1 MNTENEAM
9 LSLLETVNANIAEIK
24 NLALSL
30 EDPAREDFSKSFS
43 NTDLLIKTLNN
54 FYNDSARSEYL
65 PKPITKQIN
74 TNLTD
79 LNASI
84 AQFKTNPQSIPLAEK
99 VITAADSCYAHCL
112 QYGLISFGFD
122 TKVKQELIDELRG
135 IRKRYGKI
143 ISDSEIKL
151 KELEEKLTSD
161 LAAFKEPITT
171 DVNKLHDN
179 VKSIIDTLTTEI
191 HDAKAAHEELINEIN
206 IAKTLNEG
214 IANTDKET
222 KKTSTEVTAL
232 ATTLKSE
239 FEKIQTLAIDVK
251 TNVEQVRENRSA
263 IKQQLDEI
271 KDFFSEIEAHEK
283 KMTDIKKES
292 NENINKL
299 TAAYEEDIS
308 GFKEATDNIITTNQ
322 DLQKEIKDH
331 LTKAIGASL
340 FSAFDTRRESLK
352 GGKTFWSKL
361 LILTV
366 LSGILLTLIIALT
379 FKDKPDAAFY
389 VKLSAILPIAFLI
402 GFSAKQYS
410 NERRAE
416 EEYAFKSTISISLE
430 PYRDLLYRMRSESPD
445 TNTDFI
451 EELIYE
457 IFDNPVKRIYSGKSS
472 ESVIET
478 TTGIN
483 TRELLEKVIDK
494 FPADQV
500 KDLKE
505 LIGKLIELSKIKK

>member
-1 MNTENEAM
+1 
-9 LSLLETVNANIAEIK
+9 
-24 NLALSL
+24 
-30 EDPAREDFSKSFS
+30 
-43 NTDLLIKTLNN
+43 
-54 FYNDSARSEYL
+54 
-65 PKPITKQIN
+65 
-74 TNLTD
+74 
-79 LNASI
+79 
-84 AQFKTNPQSIPLAEK
+84 
-99 VITAADSCYAHCL
+99 
-112 QYGLISFGFD
+112 
-122 TKVKQELIDELRG
+122 
-135 IRKRYGKI
+135 
-143 ISDSEIKL
+143 
-151 KELEEKLTSD
+151 
-161 LAAFKEPITT
+161 
-171 DVNKLHDN
+171 
-179 VKSIIDTLTTEI
+179 
-191 HDAKAAHEELINEIN
+191 
-206 IAKTLNEG
+206 
-214 IANTDKET
+214 
-222 KKTSTEVTAL
+222 
-232 ATTLKSE
+232 
-239 FEKIQTLAIDVK
+239 
-251 TNVEQVRENRSA
+251 
-263 IKQQLDEI
+263 
-271 KDFFSEIEAHEK
+271 
-283 KMTDIKKES
+283 MTDIKKES

-430 PYRDLLYRMRSESPD
+430 PYRDLLYRMRSDSPD

>member
-30 EDPAREDFSKSFS
+30 EVPAREDFSKSFS

-271 KDFFSEIEAHEK
+271 KDFF
-283 KMTDIKKES
+283 
-292 NENINKL
+292 
-299 TAAYEEDIS
+299 
-308 GFKEATDNIITTNQ
+308 
-322 DLQKEIKDH
+322 
-331 LTKAIGASL
+331 
-340 FSAFDTRRESLK
+340 LK
-352 GGKTFWSKL
+352 
-361 LILTV
+361 
-366 LSGILLTLIIALT
+366 
-379 FKDKPDAAFY
+379 
-389 VKLSAILPIAFLI
+389 
-402 GFSAKQYS
+402 
-410 NERRAE
+410 
-416 EEYAFKSTISISLE
+416 
-430 PYRDLLYRMRSESPD
+430 
-445 TNTDFI
+445 
-451 EELIYE
+451 
-457 IFDNPVKRIYSGKSS
+457 
-472 ESVIET
+472 
-478 TTGIN
+478 
-483 TRELLEKVIDK
+483 
-494 FPADQV
+494 
-500 KDLKE
+500 
-505 LIGKLIELSKIKK
+505 